1 MEHKNHNN
9 HIVGYGTYFFVWLTL
24 VGFTAL
30 TVTVASFNLGNFSIV
45 IALTIASIK
54 ALLVLLVF
62 MHLRFDDKMFR
73 IFTFVAFL
81 TLAIF
86 LILTFSDYSFIR

>member
-1 MEHKNHNN
+1 MEDKNHNN
-9 HIVGYGTYFFVWLTL
+9 HIVGYGTYILVWLTL

-30 TVTVASFNLGNFSIV
+30 TVTVASFDLGNFSIV
-45 IALTIASIK
+45 IAMAIASVK
-54 ALLVLLVF
+54 GLLVLLIF
-62 MHLRFDDKMFR
+62 MHLRFDDRVFR
-73 IFTFVAFL
+73 IFTFIAFL